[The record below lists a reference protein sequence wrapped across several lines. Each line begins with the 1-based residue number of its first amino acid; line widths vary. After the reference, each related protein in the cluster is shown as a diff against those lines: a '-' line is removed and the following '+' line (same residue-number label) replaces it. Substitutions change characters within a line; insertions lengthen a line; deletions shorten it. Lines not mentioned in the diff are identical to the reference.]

1 MRGNIADFRQA
12 DSVYPFDITSSQ
24 APAFIKAPRREMAAA
39 CLERIERLTVS
50 RRALPGMAM
59 RRPVTPIEHGV

>member
-24 APAFIKAPRREMAAA
+24 VPAFIRAPRRELAAA
-39 CLERIERLTVS
+39 CLERTERLTIS
-50 RRALPGMAM
+50 RKALLGMAM
-59 RRPVTPIEHGV
+59 RQPLTPIGRGV

>member
-24 APAFIKAPRREMAAA
+24 VPAIIKASRQELAAA
-39 CLERIERLTVS
+39 CLERTERLAIS
-50 RRALPGMAM
+50 RKALPGMAM
-59 RRPVTPIEHGV
+59 RRPLTQIEHGA